1 MAKLRQLVLVRH
13 GETDGDS
20 SQRFHGS
27 ADVDLSA
34 EGRAQMARVAAGL
47 VRVPDLVVASPLR
60 RSWRGATI
68 AGKAAP
74 VRLELDFRE
83 IDFGRWEGL
92 TKAEIQARDPVLF
105 EDWQRRTPGF
115 EFPGGELRDAFRE
128 RVQRGLDLLL
138 AADARDALLVL
149 HKGVIRTIVETLTG
163 EALPLDEPALG
174 EQLVLTRNPDGT
186 WYRGQHSSNPP
197 GLAA

>member
-13 GETDGDS
+13 GETDGES

-60 RSWRGATI
+60 RSWRGAAI
-68 AGKAAP
+68 AGKGAS
-74 VRLELDFRE
+74 VRLEDLFRE

-128 RVQRGLDLLL
+128 RVQRGLDRLL
-138 AADARDALLVL
+138 AANARDALLVL
-149 HKGVIRTIVETLTG
+149 HKGVIRTIAETLTG